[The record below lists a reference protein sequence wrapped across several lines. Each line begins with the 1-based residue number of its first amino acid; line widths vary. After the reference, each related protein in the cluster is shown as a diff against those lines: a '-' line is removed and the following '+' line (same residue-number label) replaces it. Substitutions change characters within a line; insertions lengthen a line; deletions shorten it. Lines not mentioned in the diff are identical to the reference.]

1 VTDPSDFLPG
11 TWRVERELEDAG
23 LGRGHFSGRAEFAR
37 DGDGLSWVESGR
49 MTIGGYDGPARRA
62 LRVVRERDGWA
73 VRFADGRPF
82 HRLDLR
88 DGRAALEH
96 PCGDDRYRGE
106 LVVRGPDAFAVD
118 WTVTGPGKAQRL
130 SGRYERA
137 RRSGPT

>member
-1 VTDPSDFLPG
+1 VIDPAAFLPG

-23 LGRGHFSGRAEFAR
+23 LGRGHFSGRAEFAP
-37 DGDGLSWVESGR
+37 DGDGLRWSESGR
-49 MTIGGYDGPARRA
+49 MTIGGYDGPARRE
-62 LRVVRERDGWA
+62 LRVVREDGGWA

-88 DGRAALEH
+88 DGHAVLEH

-130 SGRYERA
+130 SARYERA
-137 RRSGPT
+137 

>member
-1 VTDPSDFLPG
+1 VIDPAEFLPG

-23 LGRGHFSGRAEFAR
+23 LGRGRFSGRAEFAR

-49 MTIGGYDGPARRA
+49 MTLGGYDGPARRT

-88 DGRAALEH
+88 AGRAALEH
-96 PCGDDRYRGE
+96 PCGEDRYRGE

-118 WTVTGPGKAQRL
+118 WTVTGPGKSQRL
-130 SGRYERA
+130 SARYERA
-137 RRSGPT
+137 GRT